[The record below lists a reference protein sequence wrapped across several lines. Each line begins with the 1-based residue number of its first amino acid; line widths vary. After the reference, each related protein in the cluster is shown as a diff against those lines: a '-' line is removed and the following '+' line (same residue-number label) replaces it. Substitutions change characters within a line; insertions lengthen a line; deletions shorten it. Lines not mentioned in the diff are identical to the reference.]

1 MPPKT
6 SKATAQPSVSS
17 KLIDETKIPFYRD
30 DIDTYF
36 RDSIYP
42 NVENYIKIK
51 NNITLV
57 SWDLI
62 YEFFLKIYQNI
73 NIIEKNAMFEYYS
86 RMKPELR
93 ERYVKYLEEE
103 DKLNSE
109 RKDLITIQNN
119 KLLELLI
126 KRVMNESQYQRQLHL
141 YSTKLDKEFLPKY
154 TIKLFDYYRSVEQ
167 ELGILNLYNINE
179 DSATDI
185 IIFIHNVIIDTSMGK
200 NNWKNVKLQELS
212 EIIDIEYSEFKD
224 TNLIDVETL
233 LLNNNKKLNVFA
245 NLKKYF
251 YYCMYLFQTKLQNS
265 VISPYYQIKFFE
277 LFKKIKQKI
286 TLNIIKIFDNRIF
299 KVYNDKFN
307 YDISDRQNFMT
318 KIKERFES
326 FIYFNKVRD
335 IDTLKSIIEELNDGI
350 LKRDE
355 DTDERIQKVFAQ
367 FSYIFK
373 DIFKLDDKTIDI
385 YTSLIKLYNVLIY
398 VLETNSQFS
407 SNKLYNRFLKIVND
421 FDGLEINI
429 SFQELKRNVET
440 HFNKPGTS
448 LQHSKE
454 SSKSSNRS
462 VYTISQQIAHS
473 NNETIKAHR
482 EKVIKFY
489 KHFQYCDFINA
500 NDFSKSQII
509 GIAMYTDKI
518 SYLEG
523 LERLPFEDDDI
534 YDEQWYNDME
544 KELFIEKTRQELY
557 SSLDLGNNL
566 IVTIPKYIKLSDE
579 LYRKFGVET
588 KLEEGGIN
596 FDDDNE
602 LHISLYDFLL
612 FHFKKYIVSF
622 TAYMIKFMFELIDYY
637 NGLIK
642 NRDNRIIIKTR
653 LLSKITPENKVDKL
667 FYNIFNNDLILISKN
682 LIYGTKHNEMKML
695 QKSDPRYKV
704 MLNTIIDSKA
714 YNDVIYL
721 LLNEEYIQKKLTKY
735 YDGNYNFSKLINEF
749 NKLKYDYFDVI
760 FLALND
766 RYTNIYELGVINFTN
781 YVRSY
786 LQYLIKNQENI
797 RKTFDTKEVNKTK
810 KKVIRIKVKDT
821 DLEKE
826 RKNLVYHH
834 ISNSLNQTFNN
845 QNSKQI
851 DVNNIKII
859 KDRTYNIILYL
870 MLKNKYFAFD
880 INLIDTE
887 LLTNII
893 LCLQLNLHNEFI
905 LNIVFPQLFKLF
917 YNLSMEENSKM
928 NKKFKIMIDTYNFA
942 LFDRIFLLNIPLIEY
957 QKIFVEELLTKV
969 RDIKKSYYISDF
981 LYKKTDISLD
991 DTFINIILYIYY
1003 SKYIFTPYTKTNYW
1017 KKNSLIL
1024 LNNYNTFYDY
1034 YFKHFEKTPKSNFQL
1049 ELVNLPKKEFDL
1061 RLLKKIEEPKETPKK
1076 PKGVDETITPVV
1088 PVTPVVPIEEL
1099 NYGSMVAGPSSAI
1112 QSNIQ
1117 PINVGRVVIDER
1129 RIIDTTTDELYMNLL
1144 DELYDLNKNSKEILK
1159 SWKLIDKKI
1168 YNYKENPHRYKIDN
1182 KKLLDRDKRIFKSM
1196 LIYKNRFLSRRVY
1209 EKFDSLYTFLQINDV
1224 HYTSIKYSI
1233 SEKDITKTCGAY
1245 THLTLKICDDNTP
1258 KSFYKYLLSNYEN
1271 EFSERPDLMRKV
1283 EYIYLHYGLSD
1294 VRSEHYGLEPG
1305 LWINI
1310 EFENPEIKFRSKN
1323 ILTKNINKEYKNII
1337 EFIHNL
1343 YMYFIE
1349 FVKFNNYTYYIK
1361 PNCTTKEI
1369 RFITNKEL
1377 LV

>member
-6 SKATAQPSVSS
+6 SKATAQPSVSC
-17 KLIDETKIPFYRD
+17 KLIDETKIPYYRD

-36 RDSIYP
+36 RNSIYP
-42 NVENYIKIK
+42 NVENFIKIK

-86 RMKPELR
+86 KMKTEFKKQH
-93 ERYVKYLEEE
+93 EKYILE
-103 DKLNSE
+103 
-109 RKDLITIQNN
+109 
-119 KLLELLI
+119 LELLTK
-126 KRVMNESQYQRQLHL
+126 KREELMKERNEILSKMLFEKKISESQYQKNLDL
-141 YSTKLDKEFLPKY
+141 YSTKLDKEYSPKY

-167 ELGILNLYNINE
+167 DLGILNLYNINE

-185 IIFIHNVIIDTSMGK
+185 IIFIHNIIIDTSMGK

-224 TNLIDVETL
+224 TKLIDVETL
-233 LLNNNKKLNVFA
+233 LLNNNLKLNVFA

-265 VISPYYQIKFFE
+265 VISPYYQIKYFE

-299 KVYNDKFN
+299 KVYNDKLN
-307 YDISDRQNFMT
+307 YDIFDRQNFMT

-350 LKRDE
+350 LTRDDE
-355 DTDERIQKVFAQ
+355 IINERIQKIFAQ

-407 SNKLYNRFLKIVND
+407 SNKLYNRFLKIIND
-421 FDGLEINI
+421 FDGLEIDV
-429 SFQELKRNVET
+429 SFQELKKNVET

-448 LQHSKE
+448 LEHSKE
-454 SSKSSNRS
+454 SSKKSSNKS
-462 VYTISQQIAHS
+462 VYKISQQIAQS
-473 NNETIKAHR
+473 NNETIKSHR
-482 EKVIKFY
+482 EKMMKFFRN
-489 KHFQYCDFINA
+489 FQYCDFINA
-500 NDFSKSQII
+500 NNFTKSQII

-523 LERLPFEDDDI
+523 LERLPFENDDI
-534 YDEQWYNDME
+534 YDEQWYMDME
-544 KELFIEKTRQELY
+544 KELFIGKTPQELY

-588 KLEEGGIN
+588 KLEEGGIHFYDEN
-596 FDDDNE
+596 D

-612 FHFKKYIVSF
+612 FHFKSYIVSF
-622 TAYMIKFMFELIDYY
+622 TAYMIKFMLELIDYY

-642 NRDNRIIIKTR
+642 NPNNRIKIETR
-653 LLSKITPENKVDKL
+653 LLSKITTENKVDLL
-667 FYNIFNNDLILISKN
+667 FYKIFNNDLLLISKN
-682 LIYGTKHNEMKML
+682 LIYGIKHNEMKML
-695 QKSDPRYKV
+695 EKTDPQYQV
-704 MLNTIIDSKA
+704 VFNTMIDSRA

-766 RYTNIYELGVINFTN
+766 RYTNIYDLGVINFTN
-781 YVRSY
+781 YVRCY

-797 RKTFDTKEVNKTK
+797 SKTFDTKKVNKTK
-810 KKVIRIKVKDT
+810 KKVIRIKVEDT

-826 RKNLVYHH
+826 RKNLIQ

-851 DVNNIKII
+851 DVNNIEIV
-859 KDRTYNIILYL
+859 KDRTYNIIYYL

-1049 ELVNLPKKEFDL
+1049 ELVNLPKREFEL
-1061 RLLKKIEEPKETPKK
+1061 RLLIKIEKPKETPKK
-1076 PKGVDETITPVV
+1076 PKGVVETI
-1088 PVTPVVPIEEL
+1088 TPVVPIEEL
-1099 NYGSMVAGPSSAI
+1099 NNRSMVAGPSSAI

-1182 KKLLDRDKRIFKSM
+1182 MKLLDRDKRIFKSM

-1209 EKFDSLYTFLQINDV
+1209 EKFDILYTFLQINDV

-1233 SEKDITKTCGAY
+1233 SEKDITKTCGAF

-1323 ILTKNINKEYKNII
+1323 ILTKNLNKEYKNII